1 MGEII
6 MGKTIPLN
14 FQNLIELNTT
24 PGATTATWARIASG
38 ISSFTPSNNENV
50 DQTAYLDGD
59 GFGSSDVIGM
69 QKTYAFSGHRVV
81 GDTAQDYIFN
91 DLQETL
97 GDNRKT
103 QIRHTDANGKIITG
117 DCTVCNIVEGGGDA
131 NAKTEI
137 SFEVHING
145 KPEKTPAT
153 TAPELTATIAAGA
166 TVGTTTATATAGTGD
181 TLAYCLRSSAL
192 SPNGGAYI
200 FGLTSYTSEAEIKA
214 SVGQVL
220 NLFELDANSRVV
232 KFVAHELVTA
242 DIKA

>member
-1 MGEII
+1 
-6 MGKTIPLN
+6 MGKTFPLN
-14 FQNLIELNTT
+14 FQNLFEINTT

-38 ISSFTPSNNENV
+38 ISSCTPANNENV

-91 DLQETL
+91 ELQETL

-153 TAPELTATIAAGA
+153 AAHELTATYAAGA
-166 TVGTTTATATAGTGD
+166 TVGTTTATATAGAED
-181 TLAYCLRSSAL
+181 TLAYCLRGSAL
-192 SPNGGAYI
+192 APNGGAYI
-200 FGLTSYTSEAEIKA
+200 FGLTPYTSAAEIKA

-232 KFVAHELVTA
+232 KFVAHTLVTA
-242 DIKA
+242 DIKASA

>member
-6 MGKTIPLN
+6 MGKTFPLN
-14 FQNLIELNTT
+14 FQNLFEINTT

-38 ISSFTPSNNENV
+38 ISSCTPANNENV

-91 DLQETL
+91 ELQETL

-153 TAPELTATIAAGA
+153 AAPELTATYAAGA
-166 TVGTTTATATAGTGD
+166 TVGTTTATATAGAED
-181 TLAYCLRSSAL
+181 TLAYCLRGSAL
-192 SPNGGAYI
+192 APNGGAYI
-200 FGLTSYTSEAEIKA
+200 FGLTSYTSAAEIKA

-220 NLFELDANSRVV
+220 NLFELDANGRVV
-232 KFVAHELVTA
+232 KFAAHELVTA
-242 DIKA
+242 DVRA

>member
-1 MGEII
+1 MS
-6 MGKTIPLN
+6 KTFPLN
-14 FQNLIELNTT
+14 FQNLFEINTT

-38 ISSFTPSNNENV
+38 ISSCTPANNENV

-91 DLQETL
+91 ELQETL

-153 TAPELTATIAAGA
+153 AAPELTATYAAGA
-166 TVGTTTATATAGTGD
+166 TVGTTTATATAGAED
-181 TLAYCLRSSAL
+181 TLAYCLRGSAL
-192 SPNGGAYI
+192 APNGGAYI
-200 FGLTSYTSEAEIKA
+200 FGLTSYTNAAEIKA

-220 NLFELDANSRVV
+220 NLFELDANGRVV
-232 KFVAHELVTA
+232 KFAAHELVTA
-242 DIKA
+242 DVKA

>member
-1 MGEII
+1 
-6 MGKTIPLN
+6 MGKTLPLN
-14 FQNLIELNTT
+14 FQNLFEINTK

-38 ISSFTPSNNENV
+38 ISSCTPANNENV

-59 GFGSSDVIGM
+59 GYGSSDVIGM

-91 DLQETL
+91 ELQETL

-103 QIRHTDANGKIITG
+103 QIRHTDANGKIVQG
-117 DCTVCNIVEGGGDA
+117 ECTVCNIVEGGGDA

-145 KPEKTPAT
+145 KPSVIEASA
-153 TAPELTATIAAGA
+153 APELTATIAAGT
-166 TVGTTTATATAGTGD
+166 TVGTTTATATAGAED
-181 TLAYCLRSSAL
+181 TLAYCLRGSAL

-200 FGLTSYTSEAEIKA
+200 FGLTSYTSAAEIKA

-232 KFVAHELVTA
+232 KFVAHKLVTA

>member
-1 MGEII
+1 
-6 MGKTIPLN
+6 MGKTFPLN
-14 FQNLIELNTT
+14 FQNLFEINTT
-24 PGATTATWARIASG
+24 PGATTKTWARIAAG
-38 ISSFTPSNNENV
+38 ISSCTPANNENV

-81 GDTAQDYIFN
+81 GDTAQDFIFN

-153 TAPELTATIAAGA
+153 AAPELTATYAAGA
-166 TVGTTTATATAGTGD
+166 TVGTTTATATAGAED
-181 TLAYCLRSSAL
+181 TLAYCLRGSAL
-192 SPNGGAYI
+192 APNGGAYI
-200 FGLTSYTSEAEIKA
+200 FGLTSYTSAAEIKA

-220 NLFELDANSRVV
+220 NLFELDANGRVV

-242 DIKA
+242 DVKA